1 MTWMISTFL
10 LQQFLGPLD
19 LKYNRLIGIYKQKD
33 NKYLNNS
40 NLIFMKFILIWVEN
54 RNAKMAIYNL
64 RKTDILLT
72 VRQKGQKW

>member
-1 MTWMISTFL
+1 MTWMIKAYSV
-10 LQQFLGPLD
+10 QPFLGPLD
-19 LKYNRLIGIYKQKD
+19 LKYDRLIGIYKHKD